1 MFQIQAWNASWW
13 DIKNCKLC
21 SVWPKKEK
29 KKKKEELNQDQVPAT
44 LQYGRKGKKGRN
56 ILFIKLNEI
65 DYVRLKID
73 VFSLW
78 EHIKYLNEISF
89 FFMSRLYINMFILLK
104 KNFYNKFTFS

>member
-1 MFQIQAWNASWW
+1 MQVGETSKIA
-13 DIKNCKLC
+13 NCVAFDQKR
-21 SVWPKKEK
+21 KK

-73 VFSLW
+73 VFSL
-78 EHIKYLNEISF
+78 
-89 FFMSRLYINMFILLK
+89 
-104 KNFYNKFTFS
+104 